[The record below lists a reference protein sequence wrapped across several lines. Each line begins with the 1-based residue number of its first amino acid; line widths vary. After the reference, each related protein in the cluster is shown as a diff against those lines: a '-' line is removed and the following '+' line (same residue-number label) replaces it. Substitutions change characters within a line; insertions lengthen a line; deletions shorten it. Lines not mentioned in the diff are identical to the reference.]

1 MWCGKGEKANT
12 LTLHK
17 TTSLASTAVA
27 VVLDGAA
34 SQGPVRSSQGGIGH
48 SLGLDRVCI
57 VQPSGL
63 QPPSPGP
70 LRPGLSEPNRGQITK
85 MTLRKRASPY
95 NYRGIINIFVPFNGA
110 TVDGARHRRRL

>member
-48 SLGLDRVCI
+48 SLGWIVSASSSLPGSSLRVPAP
-57 VQPSGL
+57 QA
-63 QPPSPGP
+63 
-70 LRPGLSEPNRGQITK
+70 R
-85 MTLRKRASPY
+85 
-95 NYRGIINIFVPFNGA
+95 IIGA
-110 TVDGARHRRRL
+110 E